1 MNRLF
6 FGVLLMMVMSMCLS
20 LSLSLSGILYSQ
32 IGRERRRGFEN
43 TQVRI

>member
-20 LSLSLSGILYSQ
+20 LSLSLSLWDFIQ
-32 IGRERRRGFEN
+32 PDRQRETAGF
-43 TQVRI
+43 